1 MKKIILTVGCVV
13 TALLAMGLG
22 YAIDLYSEVG
32 AVTLSCFISFVGFI
46 GYVIADWIAYKH
58 DNKNKIK

>member
-1 MKKIILTVGCVV
+1 
-13 TALLAMGLG
+13 MGLG

-46 GYVIADWIAYKH
+46 GYVIADWIAYKSEQKKR
-58 DNKNKIK
+58 N